1 MKNKDFKE
9 LLKSIDQAR
18 GIVDGKKK
26 PGRVF
31 KFTPVRV
38 RQIRLQLKQSQ
49 PDFARLMGI
58 SVATLR
64 NWEQGRRVPQGPAR
78 VLLRVAETN
87 PQAILDCLLS

>member
-1 MKNKDFKE
+1 MKDKDFKE

-18 GIVDGKKK
+18 GIIDGKSK

-38 RQIRLQLKQSQ
+38 RKIRLQLKQSQ
-49 PDFARLMGI
+49 ADFAHMMGI

-64 NWEQGRRVPQGPAR
+64 NWEQGRRVPVGPAR
-78 VLLRVAETN
+78 MLLKVAETH
-87 PQAILDCLLS
+87 PKAILDSLLS